1 MAPALTIGEWSP
13 LCRTGGT
20 VMSVSCTIP
29 GMTRPLPEPLPSTP
43 FSRRDA
49 VRAGVSSGRLRNKDV
64 VHPFR
69 GVQATALPS
78 TVVERCRAYAVRM
91 RAGEFFTHVT
101 AAQLH
106 GLPLPVQAENDE
118 RVHVGALHPAGAPI
132 GRGVVG
138 HRLRVPPRL
147 VDRDGLPVAAGADA
161 WCQLAP
167 QLSLDDLIVIADA
180 LLTRL
185 GSDARAELEA
195 AAGRPRRPAG
205 GRLRRALV
213 EARVGSRSPGETRL
227 RLLLVRGGIPE
238 PELNAP
244 IVGSRRRLLGH
255 GDLVWRRQ
263 RVVAEYEGDLHR
275 TDREQFRY
283 DIERYEQFRDAGW
296 TVVRVTGDDLQGGRR
311 SALVQRMR
319 RRLVSDTEAGG

>member
-1 MAPALTIGEWSP
+1 MARALTIGEWSP

-118 RVHVGALHPAGAPI
+118 RVHVGALHPAERRSVAESSGTGSASH
-132 GRGVVG
+132 RGWSTET
-138 HRLRVPPRL
+138 
-147 VDRDGLPVAAGADA
+147 A
-161 WCQLAP
+161 C
-167 QLSLDDLIVIADA
+167 
-180 LLTRL
+180 
-185 GSDARAELEA
+185 
-195 AAGRPRRPAG
+195 
-205 GRLRRALV
+205 
-213 EARVGSRSPGETRL
+213 RSPPARTPG
-227 RLLLVRGGIPE
+227 
-238 PELNAP
+238 AS
-244 IVGSRRRLLGH
+244 SRPN
-255 GDLVWRRQ
+255 
-263 RVVAEYEGDLHR
+263 
-275 TDREQFRY
+275 
-283 DIERYEQFRDAGW
+283 
-296 TVVRVTGDDLQGGRR
+296 
-311 SALVQRMR
+311 
-319 RRLVSDTEAGG
+319 